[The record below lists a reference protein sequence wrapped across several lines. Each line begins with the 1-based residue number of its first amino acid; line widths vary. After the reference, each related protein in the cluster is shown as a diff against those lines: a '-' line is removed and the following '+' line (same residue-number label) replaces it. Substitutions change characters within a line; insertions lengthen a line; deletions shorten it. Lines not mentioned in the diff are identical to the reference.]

1 MKKMKKIILNATGI
15 LAASVILTGC
25 GIKTNEYNVSA
36 DNVMQLKKMENTKIA
51 VDSFDSANPGES
63 SKLCRL
69 AETISTPQGEPF
81 EKYIENALKSELK
94 MADMYDENSNL
105 KISGKVLK
113 VDASTML
120 GNAYWAIELTVKSN
134 NGKTIQVNT
143 KREYPSA
150 YLAMTACNNMAT
162 SFSPTVRN
170 LVSDIINHKEF
181 KTLLN

>member
-1 MKKMKKIILNATGI
+1 MKKIILNTTGI
-15 LAASVILTGC
+15 LAASIILTGC

-36 DNVMQLKKMENTKIA
+36 DNVMQLKKIENTKI
-51 VDSFDSANPGES
+51 SIENFESANPGES

-81 EKYIENALKSELK
+81 EKYIEEAIKSELK
-94 MADMYDENSNL
+94 MADMYDENSPL

-113 VDASTML
+113 VDASTMF

-134 NGKTIQVNT
+134 NGNQIKVNT
-143 KREYPSA
+143 KRDYPSA
-150 YLAMTACNNMAT
+150 YLATTACNNMAT
-162 SFSPTVRN
+162 SFSPTVRT

-181 KTLLN
+181 KTLIN